1 MSEPTSASPSWCVR
15 FLAGAVKGRTIA
27 LHPGPNMVGSAGECD
42 VMLPGGDVQPR
53 HLIIAVGELM
63 LTVQRVGTAAARLN
77 GEEMTTQ
84 RRSLVAGDVVSLGK
98 IEFQIERIYP
108 STAIEEAD
116 PIFAESSVA
125 DDAPQ
130 PAAAPV
136 DPRGPRWY
144 SAAALAGCALG
155 LLGLATWNGLAAAPQ
170 PRDQVNVAA
179 VQKAIVD
186 FPEVDVVAS
195 PDGQY
200 TVRGRVESYTAR
212 DALLQA
218 LKPFAAR
225 IAINVQAV
233 EEILEQARRYVNA
246 PEVQVAYVGQGRLV
260 MSGNA
265 DDDAV
270 RTRIRRLG
278 EDLHPTVTVSDRVVY
293 GELPQRAHEADLRS
307 QWDSWQSL
315 LPARLVS
322 ITEDGNGTRHIQL
335 ANGSRYYEGAMLRP
349 GLELKRIDGDGM
361 VVTGPD
367 VPKATK

>member
-1 MSEPTSASPSWCVR
+1 MSEPHLPLPSWCVR

-27 LHPGPNMVGSAGECD
+27 LHPGTNLVGSAGECD
-42 VMLPGGDVQPR
+42 VMLPGSDVQPR

-63 LTVQRVGTAAARLN
+63 LTVQCVGTAAARLN
-77 GEEMTTQ
+77 GDEMTAQ
-84 RRSLVAGDVVSLGK
+84 RRSLIAGDVVSVGK
-98 IEFQIERIYP
+98 IEFQLERIYASP
-108 STAIEEAD
+108 AVEETD
-116 PIFAESSVA
+116 PIFSESTLP

-130 PAAAPV
+130 PVAAPV
-136 DPRGPRWY
+136 ERRGARWY

-179 VQKAIVD
+179 VQKAIGA
-186 FPEVDVVAS
+186 FPEVDVVVS

-200 TVRGRVESYTAR
+200 TVRGRVESYVAR

-225 IAINVQAV
+225 IAVNVQAV
-233 EEILEQARRYVNA
+233 EEILDQARRYVNA
-246 PEVQVAYVGQGRLV
+246 PEVQVAYAGQGRLV
-260 MSGNA
+260 MSGSA
-265 DDDAV
+265 DDAAV

-293 GELPQRAHEADLRS
+293 GERSKRAQEADQRS
-307 QWDSWQSL
+307 QWETWQSL

-322 ITEDGNGTRHIQL
+322 ITEDGDGMRHIQL
-335 ANGSRYYEGAMLRP
+335 ANGNRYYEGAMLRP
-349 GLELKRIDGDGM
+349 GLELKRIDGDGL

-367 VPKATK
+367 APKAAK